1 MHYAIAPS
9 SDPGRRFAVDSTG
22 RVRLQ
27 RGLDR
32 EASPHHTVLVLAMD
46 RGEPPRTSTAT
57 LLITLSDINDNAPHV
72 ASPDGI
78 FVTENSGPQ
87 HVADL
92 TLDDPDDWSLGHG
105 PPFSVTLDSHAPR
118 HIKETFAVDFDQSK
132 CLPEA
137 FFCRFP
143 SLAASSVGPSIH
155 DSLCKYVTL
164 LRTPQVFP

>member
-57 LLITLSDINDNAPHV
+57 LLLTLSDINDNAPHV

-105 PPFSVTLDSHAPR
+105 PPFSVALDSHAPR

-132 CLPEA
+132 YLSKG
-137 FFCRFP
+137 FIGLFP
-143 SLAASSVGPSIH
+143 SLAVSVSSNIH
-155 DSLCKYVTL
+155 DSLCKYAML
-164 LRTPQVFP
+164 LRPFALI